1 MILLCQLFLR
11 WSARPSTGRT
21 GSAAPADQSAS
32 KLEFAGGVLAFHGS
46 ARRWRSLDLVDGALR
61 WHKVDGVRRRHVEG
75 LRFPIET
82 SALAGY
88 AQAAL
93 AGGDDF
99 CDELLAVHADL
110 HGDPVLSHL
119 LGQLELVQW
128 TGVLAAMLRQPAERR
143 LGGGLRT
150 EYLILSVCKRGRYLL
165 GNASSEAV
173 SALRGSKRVLVL
185 LSRRRCS
192 TCSFFS
198 CSNGSQRINGQCW
211 VGFGRQSHLRVHIY
225 GAR

>member
-11 WSARPSTGRT
+11 WGARPSTDRT
-21 GSAAPADQSAS
+21 GSAVPADQSVS

-46 ARRWRSLDLVDGALR
+46 ANRWRSLYLVDGALR
-61 WHKVDGVRRRHVEG
+61 WHKVDGVRWRHVEG
-75 LRFPIET
+75 LGFPVET

-88 AQAAL
+88 AQGAL

-119 LGQLELVQW
+119 LGQLELVLW
-128 TGVLAAMLRQPAERR
+128 TGVFAAMLRQPAERR
-143 LGGGLRT
+143 KGGLRT
-150 EYLILSVCKRGRYLL
+150 EYLILSVGKRGRYLL
-165 GNASSEAV
+165 GNASAEAV
-173 SALRGSKRVLVL
+173 SALRGSKWVLVL
-185 LSRRRCS
+185 LGRCRRS

-198 CSNGSQRINGQCW
+198 CSNGSQWINGQCW

-225 GAR
+225 GAQ